1 MADTNW
7 EEVTDF
13 INGVIYEVPDKSEV
27 PTGHG
32 DLKVATYS
40 NEFDQTL
47 TVTVPASFVEDFMK
61 RLNLFDAEVHRG
73 TFQIVDWRDGL

>member
-13 INGVIYEVPDKSEV
+13 INGVICEVPDKSEV

-32 DLKVATYS
+32 DLKVAIYS

-73 TFQIVDWRDGL
+73 TFQIVDWRDKP